1 MSDDD
6 GSSGGSDIDSV
17 GLIPSDKEGVSD
29 AESVVRTPNVD
40 DDDSSDDEPLSVL
53 KQDVKKRL
61 RSQNRDEDE
70 ELALAESN
78 SEDESRRDEFVRD
91 YSREGDLEML
101 HMPRATFPF
110 PSYIR
115 QAANQLDPHR
125 HPLAATPLKFLAS
138 QNLQL
143 VLSRHAP
150 LPLASTTAMPS
161 GPTRKRM
168 ASVDDVPTKA
178 RGDSSKRPKPPPSP
192 TTSSRSSSDDNNSAD
207 EGSIPATS

>member
-125 HPLAATPLKFLAS
+125 HPLAATPLNQYYRNAIRSHAQAHGFCRRCPNEGKRR
-138 QNLQL
+138 L
-143 VLSRHAP
+143 VQA
-150 LPLASTTAMPS
+150 
-161 GPTRKRM
+161 
-168 ASVDDVPTKA
+168 TKA
-178 RGDSSKRPKPPPSP
+178 PSISHYQQP
-192 TTSSRSSSDDNNSAD
+192 QQQ
-207 EGSIPATS
+207 